1 MDGAFA
7 AWLNISNIFWSLI
20 STLGTKWRIDFR
32 SSKLFKKSIS
42 NTPLLRYKV
51 IVLTKWNNKKYAHF
65 CNLKR
70 QVNNMQTTDEWSC
83 GVSKVM
89 DVFAGKWKLN
99 ILWIIYNE
107 EGIRFNQLKNR
118 TVGITN
124 IMLTRSLETLTS
136 EKIISNNLIGNK
148 PPFKSEYYLT
158 TKGKSLVPLMQSL
171 NDWGK
176 NNL

>member
-1 MDGAFA
+1 
-7 AWLNISNIFWSLI
+7 
-20 STLGTKWRIDFR
+20 
-32 SSKLFKKSIS
+32 
-42 NTPLLRYKV
+42 
-51 IVLTKWNNKKYAHF
+51 
-65 CNLKR
+65 
-70 QVNNMQTTDEWSC
+70 MQTTDEWSC